1 MNKTLTSLS
10 AAVLVALA
18 GNAYA
23 AAPELGQDL
32 RAQVAKSDLVFVGSV
47 VDVAY
52 AAANAAGAKQGIPHT
67 FVTYDIERVL
77 QGSAEGKQV
86 TLRFIGGRGEES
98 AFLAVSGQ
106 PMFDLKD
113 RDVLM
118 VSGNGLSGCP
128 LVDCS
133 DGRYRLIG
141 DMAFSEEG
149 QAIET
154 DGKGGVKKNGFFEL
168 EEVMTHKVSLTTFHL
183 VDQFDAGE
191 SRVAF
196 EKNAGRAAHMTE
208 AQLIDQIGAQA
219 RALGPATPAMFHSA
233 DIKAP
238 FSLNMV
244 AEAAPVERVKEDASN
259 SKAQTEQER
268 AEEAALRA
276 NGGNPAIT
284 STKD

>member
-23 AAPELGQDL
+23 AAPELGNDL

-47 VDVAY
+47 IDVAY
-52 AAANAAGAKQGIPHT
+52 AAAAATGADQGIPHT
-67 FVTYDIERVL
+67 FVTYEIERVL
-77 QGSAEGKQV
+77 QGDAGGKHI

-106 PMFDLKD
+106 PMFDLQD

-118 VSGNGLSGCP
+118 VSGNGLSACP

-149 QAIET
+149 QAIES
-154 DGKGGVKKNGFFEL
+154 DGKGGALKKGFFEL
-168 EEVMTHKVSLTTFHL
+168 EEVMTHQVSQTTMQL

-196 EKNAGRAAHMTE
+196 EKNASRAAHLSET
-208 AQLIDQIGAQA
+208 QLIEQIGSQA
-219 RALGPATPAMFHSA
+219 RALGQATPALFRSA
-233 DIKAP
+233 DIKAA

-244 AEAAPVERVKEDASN
+244 AEAAPTERVEDAGRQV
-259 SKAQTEQER
+259 KARTEQER

-276 NGGNPAIT
+276 NGGNPVIT